1 MWLLSKGRVKE
12 AEAVVRRVA
21 RVNGKTLPDVI
32 FDEGDI
38 KEQMVG
44 GTPVPD
50 VKYMYLQALGRGTW
64 NDVTRALSR
73 SYMDSLFLFPAE

>member
-1 MWLLSKGRVKE
+1 MWLLSRGRVKE

-38 KEQMVG
+38 KEQMVSG
-44 GTPVPD
+44 APVPD
-50 VKYMYLQALGRGTW
+50 EKYLQALGRGAW
-64 NDVTRALSR
+64 SHVIRAL
-73 SYMDSLFLFPAE
+73 